1 MFLAHQ
7 TRTKNYMVAS
17 DCSFFKL
24 FLYYHCSDADMI
36 NKIDVLLKTKYMK
49 AVNTAFFGTV
59 EHPVRLQ
66 QRE

>member
-1 MFLAHQ
+1 
-7 TRTKNYMVAS
+7 MVAS